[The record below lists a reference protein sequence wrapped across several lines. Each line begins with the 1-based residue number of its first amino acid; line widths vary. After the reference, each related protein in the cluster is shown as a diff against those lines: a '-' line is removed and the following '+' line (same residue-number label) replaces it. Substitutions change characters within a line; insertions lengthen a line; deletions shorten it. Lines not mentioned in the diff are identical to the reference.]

1 MTLHIDNKYVRLIS
15 HRVRNFKQKSD
26 NLYNFSC
33 PLCGDSKTN
42 LSKARGYTF
51 AKGNS
56 LFYKCHNCGAGTNL
70 GNLLKNVDSE
80 LHKEYVLERYK
91 SGESGF
97 SNFKDPK
104 FDIPSPKFDKVSK
117 QTVFEHAQPIGELPS
132 GHYCLSYVQGRK
144 LPQDKYNLLYFTP
157 NYKEFILSLV
167 PDYEKEL
174 LPDARLVIPFYN
186 EYNELIAVTG
196 RALETSD
203 KTLRYVTVR
212 TIESNNKLVYGMDRV
227 DLNKPVRIVE
237 GPVDSLFI
245 DNCIAS
251 GDASLALTA
260 KNIDCKEKLLIFDNQ
275 PRNKE
280 VCKLMLDAIKLELNV
295 VIWPD
300 YIESKDINDMIVTG
314 ISKDEIE
321 TIISSN
327 SFSGLEAQTRFTFWK
342 KV

>member
-33 PLCGDSKTN
+33 PLCGDSKKN
-42 LSKARGYTF
+42 LSKARGYAF
-51 AKGNS
+51 AKGNN
-56 LFYKCHNCGAGTNL
+56 LFYRCHNCGASTNL

-117 QTVFEHAQPIGELPS
+117 QTVFKHAQSIGELPP
-132 GHYCLSYVQGRK
+132 GHYCLNYAQHRK
-144 LPQDKYNLLYFTP
+144 LPEDKYNLLYFTP

-186 EYNELIAVTG
+186 EYNELIAVSG

-227 DLNKPVRIVE
+227 NLDKPVRIVE
-237 GPVDSLFI
+237 GPIDSLFL

-251 GDASLALTA
+251 GDANLALTA

-280 VCKLMLDAIKLELNV
+280 VCKLMLDAIKLEHNV

>member
-33 PLCGDSKTN
+33 PLCGDSQKN
-42 LSKARGYTF
+42 KSKARGYAF

-56 LFYKCHNCGAGTNL
+56 LFYRCHNCGASTNL

-104 FDIPSPKFDKVSK
+104 FDVPSPKFDKVSK
-117 QTVFEHAQPIGELPS
+117 QSVFQHAQSIGELPS
-132 GHYCLSYVQGRK
+132 GHFCLTYVERRQIPK
-144 LPQDKYNLLYFTP
+144 DKYNLLYFTS
-157 NYKEFILSLV
+157 NYRDFILSLV

-186 EYNELIAVTG
+186 EYNELIAVSG

-227 DLNKPVRIVE
+227 NLDKPVRIVE
-237 GPVDSLFI
+237 GPIDSLFV

-251 GDASLALTA
+251 GDANLALTA

-280 VCKLMLDAIKLELNV
+280 VCKLMLDAIKLEHNV

-314 ISKDEIE
+314 ISRDEIE

>member
-33 PLCGDSKTN
+33 PLCGDSKKN
-42 LSKARGYTF
+42 LSKARGYAF
-51 AKGNS
+51 AKGNN
-56 LFYKCHNCGAGTNL
+56 LFYRCHNCGASTNL

-117 QTVFEHAQPIGELPS
+117 QTVFKHAQSIGELPP
-132 GHYCLSYVQGRK
+132 GHYCLNYAQHRK
-144 LPQDKYNLLYFTP
+144 LPEDKYNLLYFTP

-186 EYNELIAVTG
+186 EYNELIAVSG

-227 DLNKPVRIVE
+227 NLDKPVRIVE
-237 GPVDSLFI
+237 GPIDSLFL

-251 GDASLALTA
+251 GDANLALTA

-280 VCKLMLDAIKLELNV
+280 VCKLMLDAIKLEHNV

-327 SFSGLEAQTRFTFWK
+327 SFCGLEAQTRFTFWK